1 MAVNLTVLLMITLG
15 CITGAV
21 IAYGIRLMQRKKTNE
36 PEQDERTQKVA
47 GKSAQMTLV
56 VIMGVLA
63 IIGWGDIL
71 ELFKLRAAVVVSL
84 VFLSLLI
91 SIIGFS
97 KYYRK
102 KGEKI

>member
-1 MAVNLTVLLMITLG
+1 MAVNLTVLLIITLG
-15 CITGAV
+15 CITGAI
-21 IAYGIRLMQRKKTNE
+21 IAYGIRLMQRRKTNE

-71 ELFKLRAAVVVSL
+71 ELFNLKGRVVAPL
-84 VFLSLLI
+84 VFLSLVI
-91 SIIGFS
+91 SMIGFS
-97 KYYRK
+97 KYYSK

>member
-1 MAVNLTVLLMITLG
+1 MTVNLTMLLMVTLS
-15 CITGAV
+15 CITGV
-21 IAYGIRLMQRKKTNE
+21 IIVYCIRLIQRKKTNE
-36 PEQDERTQKVA
+36 PEQDERTQKIA

-63 IIGWGDIL
+63 IIGWGDIFK
-71 ELFKLRAAVVVSL
+71 LFKLRAGVVVSL

-91 SIIGFS
+91 SMIGFL

-102 KGEKI
+102 KEEKI